1 MGIKSHRASG
11 LKGEVTI
18 PGDKSI
24 SHRALLMG
32 GLSGGETT
40 VTGLLEGEDVLRTAA
55 AVRAFGATVSRDISS
70 GAPVWAV
77 QGCRWESP
85 ERPVYFGN
93 SGTGVRLAMGAA
105 AGQGIDL
112 VFEGDASLRARPM
125 RRVTAPLAAMGAT
138 FPDGDETLP
147 IKMTSA
153 SLGAISFRS
162 PVASAQVKSAILL
175 AALGADGVT
184 EFIEPVGTRDHT
196 ERMFSA
202 FGVELAIEELG
213 NGGRAIK
220 LAGGQSLKGC
230 AIDVPGDPSSAAFL
244 AAAASICPDADVLI
258 KNVLINPFRNGVF
271 DTLQEMGA
279 DLTYKNKRRAQGEE
293 IADLHV
299 RSAKLKGIRVPA
311 ARAAAMIDEY
321 PILSIVAS
329 FAEGETY
336 MEGVGELRV
345 KESDRIAS
353 VEAGLKA
360 NGVNVESGDDWMKV
374 QGNPNGVAGGGTVV
388 TNADHR
394 IAMSFLIM
402 GLASDAPVAIDDAS
416 MIKTS
421 FPGFT
426 DLLGELGGKV
436 SDLDSY

>member
-1 MGIKSHRASG
+1 M
-11 LKGEVTI
+11 
-18 PGDKSI
+18 
-24 SHRALLMG
+24 
-32 GLSGGETT
+32 
-40 VTGLLEGEDVLRTAA
+40 
-55 AVRAFGATVSRDISS
+55 
-70 GAPVWAV
+70 
-77 QGCRWESP
+77 
-85 ERPVYFGN
+85 
-93 SGTGVRLAMGAA
+93 
-105 AGQGIDL
+105 
-112 VFEGDASLRARPM
+112 
-125 RRVTAPLAAMGAT
+125 
-138 FPDGDETLP
+138 
-147 IKMTSA
+147 
-153 SLGAISFRS
+153 
-162 PVASAQVKSAILL
+162 
-175 AALGADGVT
+175 
-184 EFIEPVGTRDHT
+184 
-196 ERMFSA
+196 
-202 FGVELAIEELG
+202 
-213 NGGRAIK
+213 
-220 LAGGQSLKGC
+220 
-230 AIDVPGDPSSAAFL
+230 PGDPSSAAFL